1 MYIIMSYYR
10 LTIKAISIKLN
21 FFFLIEKFKIFLPHR
36 DVKRIG
42 SCNHCKKKKITWPT
56 TTWLVFFFQ
65 QFWLPWYSNGPP
77 QKAIYCLNDTFFVY
91 FIWIL
96 SFITNNANIFYS
108 FYILCKRIELFPLS
122 MFIFFLSIK
131 LSLNG
136 VLSLVTVLFINIFS
150 LCIFKNKTNSDWS
163 HMLSIWNCIN
173 PCMYLTIK
181 SNRPTLSFN
190 EKKSGK

>member
-1 MYIIMSYYR
+1 M
-10 LTIKAISIKLN
+10 
-21 FFFLIEKFKIFLPHR
+21 
-36 DVKRIG
+36 
-42 SCNHCKKKKITWPT
+42 
-56 TTWLVFFFQ
+56 
-65 QFWLPWYSNGPP
+65 
-77 QKAIYCLNDTFFVY
+77 
-91 FIWIL
+91 
-96 SFITNNANIFYS
+96 SFITNNANIFNS
-108 FYILCKRIELFPLS
+108 FYILCKRIEFFPLS

-190 EKKSGK
+190 EKKNLVNKKTTTNKQEIIKMFIIIMIHFLLYPVYEQSTHSYKTLYTNQNIKIYKKTMKFINKYIHYQHLSDLKYGQAMVIFLVR

>member
-1 MYIIMSYYR
+1 M
-10 LTIKAISIKLN
+10 
-21 FFFLIEKFKIFLPHR
+21 LI
-36 DVKRIG
+36 
-42 SCNHCKKKKITWPT
+42 
-56 TTWLVFFFQ
+56 
-65 QFWLPWYSNGPP
+65 
-77 QKAIYCLNDTFFVY
+77 Y
-91 FIWIL
+91 FIVSISCVKEL
-96 SFITNNANIFYS
+96 SSSPCQCLY
-108 FYILCKRIELFPLS
+108 
-122 MFIFFLSIK
+122 FFLSIK

-190 EKKSGK
+190 EKKKLVNKKTTTNKQEIIKMFIIIMIHFLLYPVYVQSTHSYKTLYTNQNIKIYKKTMKFMNKYIHYQHLSNLKYGQAMVIFLVR

>member
-1 MYIIMSYYR
+1 
-10 LTIKAISIKLN
+10 
-21 FFFLIEKFKIFLPHR
+21 
-36 DVKRIG
+36 
-42 SCNHCKKKKITWPT
+42 
-56 TTWLVFFFQ
+56 
-65 QFWLPWYSNGPP
+65 
-77 QKAIYCLNDTFFVY
+77 
-91 FIWIL
+91 
-96 SFITNNANIFYS
+96 
-108 FYILCKRIELFPLS
+108 

-181 SNRPTLSFN
+181 SNRPTLSFK
-190 EKKSGK
+190 EKNLVNKKTTTNKQEIIKMFIIIMIHFLLYPVYVQSTHSYKTLYTNQNIKIYKKTMKFMNKYIHYQHLSDLKYGQAMAIFLVR